1 MACTGYTAFL
11 CGCHDCF
18 VAQYF
23 VVFIILCHKMGRPQK
38 PGVKRRVL
46 LRIDGGQSG
55 LFDSY
60 SSDQLSELMNRAL
73 ATMAPGIELG
83 DRIVSVVRPAIP
95 VTPTICRLFVR
106 KVQVQLLFPE
116 KRDDFRSVVKGLGY
130 DWCAPYWIK
139 TVDADEWRVDRAAE
153 VAHRLL
159 IAGFCVQVESEAVKS
174 KAITASYEP
183 EHYRK
188 ITASTRKP
196 FDGWF
201 AITWPRAED
210 LFDEVKKITAAKWS
224 EGAMYVPPEMFREV
238 RDFAEIHDFW
248 LTHEAELLMAHAEQ
262 DWEQVQIVCP
272 QEHRKRQRRAKA
284 KSATPDSIPDDLRDD
299 D

>member
-1 MACTGYTAFL
+1 
-11 CGCHDCF
+11 
-18 VAQYF
+18 
-23 VVFIILCHKMGRPQK
+23 MGRP
-38 PGVKRRVL
+38 PRAGVKRRVL
-46 LRIDGGQSG
+46 LRIDEGQSG

-60 SSDQLSELMNRAL
+60 SPEQLSELMNRAL

-83 DRIVSVVRPAIP
+83 DRIVSVVRPASP
-95 VTPTICRLFVR
+95 VTNTICRLFVR
-106 KVQVQLLFPE
+106 TTQVQLLFPE
-116 KRDDFRSVVKGLGY
+116 KDDRFRDCVKALGY
-130 DWCAPYWIK
+130 EWVAPYWLK
-139 TVDADEWRVDRAAE
+139 VVESEDLRVDRAAE

-159 IAGFCVQVESEAVKS
+159 LSGFCVQVESEAVKD

-188 ITASTRKP
+188 ITAGTRKP

-201 AITWPRAED
+201 QITWPRAED

-224 EGAMYVPPEMFREV
+224 DGAMYVPPEMFREV
-238 RDFAEIHDFW
+238 RDFADIHDFW

-262 DWEQVQIVCP
+262 SWEQVQIVCP
-272 QEHRKRQRRAKA
+272 QEHRKRQRRAKPKA
-284 KSATPDSIPDDLRDD
+284 ATPDSIPDDLRDD